1 MGQDRK
7 RIKIQAI
14 TPVHIGSGEVLQ
26 ENFDYIKIKDENGSY
41 IAPLNQKAI
50 GTILFEKGIDI
61 SRWVAIL
68 QGKDDIND
76 FLKKN
81 LHDVREDKYSQR
93 YIYLPENQGV
103 LARELREQIHTGM
116 GLPYIPGSSIK
127 GAIRTVVL
135 SEILLNN
142 KRYEDKP
149 EKLLE
154 SKDNN
159 NKNNLMQYLQVS
171 DAIFSEGSTDALNM
185 VNLNIRNNNSFYDE
199 SKEQLVEAITKED
212 DGKSFMYI
220 KISDTELFPVASIKT
235 LFSVINKHTKRI
247 LQNDIDFWYDY
258 KFDDN
263 SGIVDEY
270 INAVGDIRKEIN
282 GVKDNSCILRL
293 GYANGWK
300 FITGDWAEDNT
311 TYEEWNEVVTK
322 SRPGNNR
329 YLEYPFPK
337 SRRINVLLDNSGH
350 IEKVQL
356 LGFVKLTIEEEK

>member
-1 MGQDRK
+1 MGQERK

-68 QGKDDIND
+68 HRRDDIND

-93 YIYLPENQGV
+93 YIYLPKNQGV
-103 LARELREQIHTGM
+103 LASELREQIHTGM

-127 GAIRTVVL
+127 GAIRTVIL
-135 SEILLNN
+135 SDL
-142 KRYEDKP
+142 
-149 EKLLE
+149 LLE
-154 SKDNN
+154 NNSFKDRPDNLLIKKRD
-159 NKNNLMQYLQVS
+159 KNIEYELMQYLQVS

-199 SKEQLVEAITKED
+199 SKKQLVEAITKED

-235 LFSVINKHTKRI
+235 LFSVINKNTERI

-282 GVKDNSCILRL
+282 GVEDNSCILRL
-293 GYANGWK
+293 GHANGWK
-300 FITGDWAEDNT
+300 FITGDWAKGVANDEQW
-311 TYEEWNEVVTK
+311 EKVVKK
-322 SRPGNNR
+322 SRPKNNM
-329 YLEYPFPK
+329 YKGYPFPK

-350 IEKVQL
+350 IDKVQL
-356 LGFVKLTIEEEK
+356 LGFVKLTIEE